1 MVAAKFA
8 DMKEEFRGKQA
19 GEGVGGMILI
29 MKGEVALTQDNLVTS
44 EDPHDGNSSYE
55 QIFN

>member
-29 MKGEVALTQDNLVTS
+29 MKGEVALT
-44 EDPHDGNSSYE
+44 
-55 QIFN
+55 